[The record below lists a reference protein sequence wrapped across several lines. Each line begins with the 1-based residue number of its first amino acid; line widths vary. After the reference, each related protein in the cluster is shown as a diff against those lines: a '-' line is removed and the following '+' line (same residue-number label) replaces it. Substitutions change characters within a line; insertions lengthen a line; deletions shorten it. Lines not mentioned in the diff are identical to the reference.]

1 MGGKLNI
8 CYRKLIRHLIKD
20 SRKIDYNIIY
30 ISHGAISL
38 ESQIMDEIN
47 QRGRFKNILVECCS
61 VSNACYAGLGTIAVA
76 YLKY

>member
-1 MGGKLNI
+1 MT
-8 CYRKLIRHLIKD
+8 
-20 SRKIDYNIIY
+20 IILY

-38 ESQIMDEIN
+38 ESQKQIMDEIH